1 MKDWCV
7 NSLGYVYAHI
17 FDHLYVNLYES
28 LLHNSDFLVLSF
40 VIINYSSIFA
50 VALAFHAAITHA
62 ESDLTDS

>member
-28 LLHNSDFLVLSF
+28 LLHNSAFLVLSL
-40 VIINYSSIFA
+40 VIINYSSTFA
-50 VALAFHAAITHA
+50 VALDFHAATTH
-62 ESDLTDS
+62 EELDLTDS